1 MQSRWRIRV
10 DTGGTFTD
18 AWALGPDGIERR
30 AKILSDGTLR
40 CRLVGEENGWFITDS
55 EIAAPDGTF
64 AGWSCGSATVAGS
77 REGARRLKLE
87 GDTANLVVHGILE
100 LSCGDEAP
108 VAAAH
113 ILTGTPA
120 GGKLPPMDFRV
131 ATTRG
136 TNALLERKGAPVL
149 LVVSSGFADLL
160 EIRDQ
165 RRELL
170 FSLAQ
175 PQRPGLAA
183 MTNLLLKQLPHMH
196 VVELDRDLVAR
207 LEKAYPRERLT
218 VHSGDALKFDF
229 GSIPVPEGQRL
240 RVVGNLPYNISS
252 PLLFHLAEFAP
263 LVEDQH
269 FMLQKEVVER
279 MVAEPGTKA
288 YSRLS
293 VMLQWRY
300 DMELLFIVPPEAF
313 DPPPQVDS
321 AIVRMIP
328 KRERLACDAGKLEQ
342 VVAKA
347 FSQRR
352 KVIRNCVA
360 GMFTEAQLVEAGIDP
375 GARPEAVGLEQY
387 VALANLL

>member
-1 MQSRWRIRV
+1 MKHVARKRFGQN
-10 DTGGTFTD
+10 FLTD
-18 AWALGPDGIERR
+18 DHVLNNIIDAIGPRR
-30 AKILSDGTLR
+30 
-40 CRLVGEENGWFITDS
+40 GETMV
-55 EIAAPDGTF
+55 EIG
-64 AGWSCGSATVAGS
+64 
-77 REGARRLKLE
+77 
-87 GDTANLVVHGILE
+87 
-100 LSCGDEAP
+100 
-108 VAAAH
+108 
-113 ILTGTPA
+113 
-120 GGKLPPMDFRV
+120 
-131 ATTRG
+131 
-136 TNALLERKGAPVL
+136 
-149 LVVSSGFADLL
+149 
-160 EIRDQ
+160 
-165 RRELL
+165 
-170 FSLAQ
+170 
-175 PQRPGLAA
+175 PGLAA
-183 MTNLLLKQLPHMH
+183 MTALLLKSLDHMH

-229 GSIPVPEGQRL
+229 GSIPVPDGQKL

-252 PLLFHLAEFAP
+252 PLLFHLAEFAH

-300 DMELLFIVPPEAF
+300 DMAMLFIVPPTAV

-321 AIVRMIP
+321 AIVRMVP
-328 KRERLACDAGKLEQ
+328 TRRQLPCDGKRLEA

-375 GARPEAVGLEQY
+375 GVRPEAVSLEQY
-387 VALANLL
+387 VALANLP

>member
-1 MQSRWRIRV
+1 MKHVARKRFGQN
-10 DTGGTFTD
+10 FLTD
-18 AWALGPDGIERR
+18 KLVLDNIIDAIGPRR
-30 AKILSDGTLR
+30 
-40 CRLVGEENGWFITDS
+40 GETMV
-55 EIAAPDGTF
+55 EIG
-64 AGWSCGSATVAGS
+64 
-77 REGARRLKLE
+77 
-87 GDTANLVVHGILE
+87 
-100 LSCGDEAP
+100 
-108 VAAAH
+108 
-113 ILTGTPA
+113 
-120 GGKLPPMDFRV
+120 
-131 ATTRG
+131 
-136 TNALLERKGAPVL
+136 
-149 LVVSSGFADLL
+149 
-160 EIRDQ
+160 
-165 RRELL
+165 
-170 FSLAQ
+170 
-175 PQRPGLAA
+175 PGLAA
-183 MTNLLLKQLPHMH
+183 MTALLLKSLDHMH
-196 VVELDRDLVAR
+196 VVELVRVLVAR
-207 LEKAYPRERLT
+207 LEKAYPREKLT

-229 GSIPVPEGQRL
+229 GSIPVPEGQKL

-300 DMELLFIVPPEAF
+300 DMDLMFIVPPTAF

-328 KRERLACDAGKLEQ
+328 KRQMLEVDGATLEK

>member
-1 MQSRWRIRV
+1 MKHVARKRFGQN
-10 DTGGTFTD
+10 FLTD
-18 AWALGPDGIERR
+18 
-30 AKILSDGTLR
+30 K
-40 CRLVGEENGWFITDS
+40 LVLDNIIDA
-55 EIAAPDGTF
+55 IA
-64 AGWSCGSATVAGS
+64 
-77 REGARRLKLE
+77 
-87 GDTANLVVHGILE
+87 
-100 LSCGDEAP
+100 
-108 VAAAH
+108 
-113 ILTGTPA
+113 
-120 GGKLPPMDFRV
+120 
-131 ATTRG
+131 
-136 TNALLERKGAPVL
+136 
-149 LVVSSGFADLL
+149 
-160 EIRDQ
+160 
-165 RRELL
+165 
-170 FSLAQ
+170 
-175 PQRPGLAA
+175 PQRGQTMVEIGPGLAA
-183 MTNLLLKQLPHMH
+183 MTALLLKSLDHMH

-207 LEKAYPRERLT
+207 LEKAYPREKLT

-229 GSIPVPEGQRL
+229 GSIPVPEGQKL

-300 DMELLFIVPPEAF
+300 DMDLMFIVPPTAF

-328 KRERLACDAGKLEQ
+328 KRQMLACDGERLER

-375 GARPEAVGLEQY
+375 GVRPEAVGLEQY
-387 VALANLL
+387 VALANLP